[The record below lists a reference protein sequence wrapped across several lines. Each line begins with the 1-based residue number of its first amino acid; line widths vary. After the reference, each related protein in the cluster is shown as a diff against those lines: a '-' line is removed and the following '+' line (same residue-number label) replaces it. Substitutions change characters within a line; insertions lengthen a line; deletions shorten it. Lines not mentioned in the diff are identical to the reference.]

1 MISPYKG
8 RRGRRSCALW
18 NWHAWAC
25 PPVGGGVNPR
35 KSGGENACLH
45 GSKRENAALTAMHQ
59 RIAPP
64 PRQGCASPGCIR
76 PQPALD
82 PATGRFFIA
91 HAQHFLCQKKTFRQI
106 YADFDRHQHRRL
118 GGSLRAGRMVQAA
131 FLFRIVRAAIRP
143 LLSYAIL
150 PLVVSSSG
158 NFHSGLP
165 GLARKF
171 HSIFVFVRQ
180 SARERVCLARWLQPL
195 SGRALRR
202 AASRTSDQLAAYA
215 TPSGGQVPTS

>member
-1 MISPYKG
+1 MTNNVGQQIRNNFEARQPSQQQEY
-8 RRGRRSCALW
+8 
-18 NWHAWAC
+18 
-25 PPVGGGVNPR
+25 VGGGVNPR

-106 YADFDRHQHRRL
+106 YADFDRHQ
-118 GGSLRAGRMVQAA
+118 Q
-131 FLFRIVRAAIRP
+131 
-143 LLSYAIL
+143 
-150 PLVVSSSG
+150 
-158 NFHSGLP
+158 
-165 GLARKF
+165 
-171 HSIFVFVRQ
+171 
-180 SARERVCLARWLQPL
+180 E
-195 SGRALRR
+195 
-202 AASRTSDQLAAYA
+202 
-215 TPSGGQVPTS
+215 

>member
-1 MISPYKG
+1 MPESVQVACDSETDYRFLKAILANCWPDNLEKRYFDL
-8 RRGRRSCALW
+8 RPIVDTTIFDRAVQCYYAEDRPMHNALADAQAYSLGW
-18 NWHAWAC
+18 LAWTDAHS
-25 PPVGGGVNPR
+25 VGGGVNPR

-106 YADFDRHQHRRL
+106 YADFDRHQHPQT
-118 GGSLRAGRMVQAA
+118 GGGKKLRNKAV
-131 FLFRIVRAAIRP
+131 
-143 LLSYAIL
+143 
-150 PLVVSSSG
+150 
-158 NFHSGLP
+158 
-165 GLARKF
+165 
-171 HSIFVFVRQ
+171 
-180 SARERVCLARWLQPL
+180 
-195 SGRALRR
+195 
-202 AASRTSDQLAAYA
+202 
-215 TPSGGQVPTS
+215 